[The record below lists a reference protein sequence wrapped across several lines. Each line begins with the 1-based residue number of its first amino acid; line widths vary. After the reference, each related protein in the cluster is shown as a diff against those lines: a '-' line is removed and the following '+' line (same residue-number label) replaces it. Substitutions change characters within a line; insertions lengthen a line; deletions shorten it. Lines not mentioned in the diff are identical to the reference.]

1 MEEWDTLERS
11 EKDGSPMFAEYFRA
25 QKLEDMQTRMARY
38 MMKGLGLGDK
48 PYQQNIPGSINDMLK
63 DWSNFVP
70 QDMNKFIVNVYDFVE
85 SFDQEEELDWF
96 QLSDKWEVCAQFQ
109 HYLNHGEMTPE
120 ERKGFMQDVDKVCP
134 DPGAYKRRHSF
145 QFRAASCTTT
155 SGESASNQFSA
166 TSVSLPHLMAC
177 SLRRNRQVCLK
188 KRRASCTMRNFVRV
202 SRKEFSL

>member
-109 HYLNHGEMTPE
+109 HYL
-120 ERKGFMQDVDKVCP
+120 KYLVK
-134 DPGAYKRRHSF
+134 
-145 QFRAASCTTT
+145 
-155 SGESASNQFSA
+155 A
-166 TSVSLPHLMAC
+166 TE
-177 SLRRNRQVCLK
+177 K
-188 KRRASCTMRNFVRV
+188 
-202 SRKEFSL
+202 